1 MPAPSLLPALQRPP
15 PPWFGEVAA
24 RLARAYLPRPPLPTR
39 SREPLG
45 GLIRTILSQQNTA
58 PLTAQQFAGL
68 KASYPRWEGALQD
81 GPDGIEATLRAAGG
95 GLARVK
101 AGYIWGVLDRLQQ
114 ERGTLSLRDIHALA
128 DAEVRGLLE
137 GLPGVGQKTA
147 SCVMLFDMA
156 RPAMPV
162 DTHIERI
169 AKRLDLVP
177 GGWNAVKVERWFDEV
192 LPRTWEERYTFHV
205 AAIRHGRQTCRSRRP
220 LCAGCVLNDLCPS
233 AGLFLDPAGEADP
246 STGAAGSR

>member
-1 MPAPSLLPALQRPP
+1 MPAPSLPPALQRPP
-15 PPWFGEVAA
+15 PPWFREVAA

-39 SREPLG
+39 SREPLD

-114 ERGTLSLRDIHALA
+114 ERGTLSLRDIHALP
-128 DAEVRGLLE
+128 DAELRGLLE

-147 SCVMLFDMA
+147 SC
-156 RPAMPV
+156 
-162 DTHIERI
+162 
-169 AKRLDLVP
+169 LVAP
-177 GGWNAVKVERWFDEV
+177 
-192 LPRTWEERYTFHV
+192 Y
-205 AAIRHGRQTCRSRRP
+205 
-220 LCAGCVLNDLCPS
+220 
-233 AGLFLDPAGEADP
+233 
-246 STGAAGSR
+246 